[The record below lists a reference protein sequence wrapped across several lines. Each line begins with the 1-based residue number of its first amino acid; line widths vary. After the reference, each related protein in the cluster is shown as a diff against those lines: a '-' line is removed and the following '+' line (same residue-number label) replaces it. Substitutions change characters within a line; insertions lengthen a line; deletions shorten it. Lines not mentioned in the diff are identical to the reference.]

1 MATGEVAL
9 SSEALRRRD
18 LFLSPLDKV
27 HKFFQALTEL
37 RQTADSSPEDKTW
50 VLSACEKVSLCG
62 EQVVLCL
69 EQQIWQH
76 NRAAET
82 AQEVIGVF
90 RLGLRRMVMLRRE
103 CAELKRYLKEMQLAD
118 RNIDAT
124 DIPPLL
130 QEKQRKQREFT
141 VPGGSAIPHAVSF
154 EDLRRHRDHHLSSS
168 KRSVDSFGGN
178 IRRTRSDTDV
188 ALQSLKKKVEVCGES
203 VLVHPLNK
211 GHLGHIESVLYLEA
225 LLTQRQCTIILYQC
239 EAEPSVGPFSEV
251 PPVISVSF
259 CLLQSLTVD
268 NTKLR
273 DSEKKL
279 IKEKIKLTRQC
290 KVKSESNTPVTLLFP
305 SHIVLHTSPSPLIG
319 TSYST
324 TSFYIPPSQ
333 MLEVERDRAEDRL
346 KIEQTQRDS
355 VERLRQRNKELEE
368 QLRALCESQVLRERE
383 RAEQQQRKAE
393 ESNPDPTSDHH
404 DNP

>member
-188 ALQSLKKKVEVCGES
+188 ALQSLKKKVE
-203 VLVHPLNK
+203 
-211 GHLGHIESVLYLEA
+211 
-225 LLTQRQCTIILYQC
+225 
-239 EAEPSVGPFSEV
+239 
-251 PPVISVSF
+251 
-259 CLLQSLTVD
+259 SLTVD

-290 KVKSESNTPVTLLFP
+290 K
-305 SHIVLHTSPSPLIG
+305 
-319 TSYST
+319 
-324 TSFYIPPSQ
+324 

-368 QLRALCESQVLRERE
+368 QLRALCESQVKNSCQWCNMQDMPQSSHKKKLEFFSSSPG
-383 RAEQQQRKAE
+383 A
-393 ESNPDPTSDHH
+393 S
-404 DNP
+404 